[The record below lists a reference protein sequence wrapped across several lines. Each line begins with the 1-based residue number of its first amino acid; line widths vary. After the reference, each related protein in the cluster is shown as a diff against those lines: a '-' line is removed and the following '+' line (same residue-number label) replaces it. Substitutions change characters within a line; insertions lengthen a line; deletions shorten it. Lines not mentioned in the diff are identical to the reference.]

1 MYDITSQDSFE
12 SAKDWKKEIE
22 NNADREVLVYLIGN
36 RADLG
41 EGEDRQVTTN
51 EGFEMM

>member
-1 MYDITSQDSFE
+1 MVYDITSQDSFE
-12 SAKDWKKEIE
+12 SAKEWKKEIE

-41 EGEDRQVTTN
+41 DSEERQVTT
-51 EGFEMM
+51 